1 MARLNETGKIIRIGL
16 RQLGTKAAKKVRG
29 ESAAAPSVSETVGTA
44 VDCLAVRPEQRM
56 AEARRQIATTHNQRR
71 FPPNSA
77 ARPGKGV
84 DPAKLMPPRGELSV
98 AEAARAMREDLRADT
113 ARFRDTELLGRPAPG
128 AAAARPVGPAGPV
141 KDTNAATSAGISAD
155 GKSLTKTMAAGFT
168 PVVRGGASGRSSA
181 AGEVNHDG
189 PAPGLGMSRDSSGME
204 LKQSLDR

>member
-1 MARLNETGKIIRIGL
+1 MARLNETGKIISIGL
-16 RQLGTKAAKKVRG
+16 RQLGAKAAKKVRG
-29 ESAAAPSVSETVGTA
+29 EAAAAPSVSETVGTA
-44 VDCLAVRPEQRM
+44 VNRLAVRPEQRM
-56 AEARRQIATTHNQRR
+56 AEARRQVAATHNQRR

-98 AEAARAMREDLRADT
+98 AEAAQAMREDLRADT
-113 ARFRDTELLGRPAPG
+113 ARFRDTELLGKPAPG
-128 AAAARPVGPAGPV
+128 TGAARPVGPV
-141 KDTNAATSAGISAD
+141 KDTNAATSAEISAE

-181 AGEVNHDG
+181 AGEVNRDE

-204 LKQSLDR
+204 LKQSLDM